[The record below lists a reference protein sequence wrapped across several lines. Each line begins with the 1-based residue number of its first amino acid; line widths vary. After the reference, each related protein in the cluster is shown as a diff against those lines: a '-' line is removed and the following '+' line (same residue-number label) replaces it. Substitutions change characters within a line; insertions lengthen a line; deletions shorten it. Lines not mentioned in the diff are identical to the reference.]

1 MYAINLMFDYFNAVL
16 TTTSLWGKSMQ
27 STVDQ
32 KEIDNFAAL
41 SDKWWDMKGP
51 MRPLHSFTPV
61 RVDYITDAIRRIKG
75 TLPDQYPL
83 QNLRI
88 LDIGCGGGLLAEPMA
103 RLGGMVTG
111 IDVTSEAIDAARTHA
126 TANGLDITYHCQSAE
141 ALAASGATFDVIY
154 ASEVIEHVADRN
166 VFAAAIADMLADN
179 GVVVLTTINR
189 TLPAIAFAKY
199 ALEYIVRIIPTGTH
213 DPKKFVKPD
222 ELRSEF
228 AAVGILLDDA
238 TGFAPR
244 PGGFSRVASLVINY
258 GISGGWMHNK
268 R

>member
-75 TLPDQYPL
+75 TLPDQNPM

-126 TANGLDITYHCQSAE
+126 TANSLDITYHCQSAE

-228 AAVGILLDDA
+228 ASVGILLDDA

>member
-1 MYAINLMFDYFNAVL
+1 MVNYFTAVL
-16 TTTSLWGKSMQ
+16 TTTLLRGKSMQ

-32 KEIDNFAAL
+32 KEIDTFAAL

-51 MRPLHSFTPV
+51 MRPLHSFTPI

-75 TLPDQYPL
+75 TLPEQTPL

-103 RLGGMVTG
+103 RLGGIVTG

-126 TANGLDITYHCQSAE
+126 KASGMDISYHFQSVE
-141 ALAASGATFDVIY
+141 DLAASGATFDVIY
-154 ASEVIEHVADRN
+154 ASEVIEHVADRQ
-166 VFAAAIADMLADN
+166 VFVAAIADMLAED

-199 ALEYIVRIIPTGTH
+199 ALEYIVRIVPAGTH
-213 DPKKFVKPD
+213 DPKKFVKPA
-222 ELRSEF
+222 ELRAEF
-228 AAVGILLDDA
+228 AAVGLLLDDT

-244 PGGFSRVASLVINY
+244 PGGFTRTASLAINY
-258 GISGGWMHNK
+258 GISGGWMRNK

>member
-1 MYAINLMFDYFNAVL
+1 MVNYFTAVL
-16 TTTSLWGKSMQ
+16 TTTLLRGKSMQ

-32 KEIDNFAAL
+32 KEIDTFAAL

-51 MRPLHSFTPV
+51 MRPLHSFTPI

-75 TLPDQYPL
+75 TLPEQTPL

-103 RLGGMVTG
+103 RLGGIVTG

-126 TANGLDITYHCQSAE
+126 KASGMDISYHCQSAE
-141 ALAASGATFDVIY
+141 DLAASGATFDVIY
-154 ASEVIEHVADRN
+154 ASEVIEHVADRQ
-166 VFAAAIADMLADN
+166 VFVAAIADMLAED

-199 ALEYIVRIIPTGTH
+199 ALEYIVRIVPAGTH
-213 DPKKFVKPD
+213 DPKKFVKPA
-222 ELRSEF
+222 ELRAEF
-228 AAVGILLDDA
+228 AAAGLLLDDT

-244 PGGFSRVASLVINY
+244 PGGFTRTASLAINY
-258 GISGGWMHNK
+258 GISGGWMRNK

>member
-1 MYAINLMFDYFNAVL
+1 
-16 TTTSLWGKSMQ
+16 MQ
-27 STVDQ
+27 SAIDQ

-51 MRPLHSFTPV
+51 MRPLHSFTPI
-61 RVDYITDAIRRIKG
+61 RVEYITDAIRRIKG
-75 TLPDQYPL
+75 TLPDQKPL

-103 RLGGMVTG
+103 RLGGIVTG

-126 TANGLDITYHCQSAE
+126 KTSALNITYHCESAE
-141 ALAASGATFDVIY
+141 ALAARGATFDVIY

-166 VFAAAIADMLADN
+166 IFATAIANMLADD
-179 GVVVLTTINR
+179 GLVVLTTINR

-199 ALEYIVRIIPTGTH
+199 ALEYIVRIVPAGTH
-213 DPKKFVKPD
+213 DPKKFVKPA

-228 AAVGILLDDA
+228 AKVGILLDDA

-244 PGGFSRVASLVINY
+244 LGGFSRVASLAINY
-258 GISGGWMHNK
+258 GISGSWMRNK

>member
-1 MYAINLMFDYFNAVL
+1 MFDYFNAVL

-75 TLPDQYPL
+75 TLPDQNPM

-126 TANGLDITYHCQSAE
+126 TASGLYITYHCQSAE

-228 AAVGILLDDA
+228 ASVGILLDDA

>member
-1 MYAINLMFDYFNAVL
+1 
-16 TTTSLWGKSMQ
+16 MQ

-32 KEIDNFAAL
+32 KEIDTFAAL

-51 MRPLHSFTPV
+51 MRPLHSFTPI

-75 TLPDQYPL
+75 TLPEQTPL
-83 QNLRI
+83 QDLRI

-103 RLGGMVTG
+103 RLGGIVTG

-126 TANGLDITYHCQSAE
+126 KASGLDISYHCQSAE
-141 ALAASGATFDVIY
+141 DLAASGATFDVIY
-154 ASEVIEHVADRN
+154 ASEVIEHVADRQ
-166 VFAAAIADMLADN
+166 VFVTAIADMLAEG

-199 ALEYIVRIIPTGTH
+199 ALEYIVRIVPAGTH
-213 DPKKFVKPD
+213 DPNKFVKPA
-222 ELRSEF
+222 ELRAEF
-228 AAVGILLDDA
+228 AAVGLLLDDT

-244 PGGFSRVASLVINY
+244 PGG
-258 GISGGWMHNK
+258 
-268 R
+268 

>member
-1 MYAINLMFDYFNAVL
+1 MIDYFTAVL
-16 TTTSLWGKSMQ
+16 TTTSLRGKSMQ

-41 SDKWWDMKGP
+41 SDKWWDIKGP

-75 TLPDQYPL
+75 TLADQNPL

-103 RLGGMVTG
+103 RLGGIVTG
-111 IDVTSEAIDAARTHA
+111 IDVTSAAIDAARTHA
-126 TANGLDITYHCQSAE
+126 KASDLDITYHCQSAE
-141 ALAASGATFDVIY
+141 DLAATGATFDVIY

-166 VFAAAIADMLADN
+166 VFATAIADMLADD

-199 ALEYIVRIIPTGTH
+199 ALEYIVRIVPAGTH
-213 DPKKFVKPD
+213 DPKKFVKPA

-228 AAVGILLDDA
+228 AAVGILLDDT
-238 TGFAPR
+238 TGFAPL
-244 PGGFSRVASLVINY
+244 PGGFSRVANTAINY
-258 GISGGWMHNK
+258 GISGGWMRSKN
-268 R
+268 